1 MNKNIRH
8 TISEFTPS
16 PDPVRKDTFLRM
28 YRRRTGSPKTDIREM
43 LGSQFICISPAVWL
57 MSLAV
62 LLIAIWGCLRNRNV
76 IICVAALMP
85 FVSGFAV
92 FESFRSQ
99 MYAMAELEGV
109 TLFSLRGIFFAKI
122 ACIGIVHIILIPGLS
137 LMISPVCQYDF
148 LTTGIMIT
156 IPYLISSILS
166 MKAEKSSFGRKD
178 PAVCLGI
185 SALTSGAVLAA
196 SVKSSYFKEDLT
208 GMRNILFMIL
218 IVLFLIE
225 IKKTFQWEVNQ
236 WN

>member
-1 MNKNIRH
+1 MNKSIRY
-8 TISEFTPS
+8 TISEFNPS

-28 YRRRTGSPKTDIREM
+28 YRRRAGSPKTGIREM
-43 LGSQFICISPAVWL
+43 LGFQFTCISPAVWL

-62 LLIAIWGCLRNRNV
+62 LLIAIWGSFRNRNV
-76 IICVAALMP
+76 IICIAALMP

-99 MYAMAELEGV
+99 MYAMTELEGV

-122 ACIGIVHIILIPGLS
+122 VCIGIVHILLILVLS
-137 LMISPVCQYDF
+137 LLISPVCRYDF
-148 LTTGIMIT
+148 FTTGIMIT

-166 MKAEKSSFGRKD
+166 MKAERSSFGRKNLL
-178 PAVCLGI
+178 VCPGI
-185 SALTSGAVLAA
+185 SALTSGIVLAA
-196 SVKSSYFKEDLT
+196 SVKSSYFTEEF
-208 GMRNILFMIL
+208 MRIRNLLLLIL

-225 IKKTFQWEVNQ
+225 IKKTFQWEENL